1 MANDQKVEILVGG
14 LPVSALNPLP
24 TVPGSGGGSTAVTIA
39 DGADVAEGAKA
50 DAAVTNPASSAS
62 VIALLKGGLTG
73 LGTTADAAW
82 STGNGTE
89 IALLKTVATAALSTD
104 PVQTF
109 ASNSYFNITSNAP
122 NTIKSGAGTLMSI
135 TTNNPG
141 TTEVLTI
148 YDNTAGSG
156 TKIGTISV
164 GTAAT
169 TLTYNVAFGT
179 GLTIVSSG
187 AGTGDWTVSYR

>member
-14 LPVSALNPLP
+14 LPLSAANPLP
-24 TVPGSGGGSTAVTIA
+24 TVAESGGGSTAVTIA
-39 DGADVAEGAKA
+39 DGADVAEGSKA

-62 VIALLKGGLTG
+62 VIALLKGWLTG
-73 LGTTADAAW
+73 LGTIADAAW
-82 STGNGTE
+82 ASGSGTV
-89 IALLKTVATAALSTD
+89 IALLKTIATAALDTT

-109 ASNSYFNITSNAP
+109 ASNTYFNITSNAT

-135 TTNNPG
+135 TVNNPG

-156 TKIGTISV
+156 TKIGTVSV
-164 GTAAT
+164 GTAIA
-169 TLTYNVAFGT
+169 TLTYNVAFTT
-179 GLTIVSSG
+179 GLTIISSG